1 MAQYLEIKQ
10 KHPDALLLF
19 RVGDFYETFGE
30 DAIKCSEILGIVLTA
45 RNNGGSKIEL
55 AGFPYHSVDLY
66 LPKLVKAGYR
76 VAICEQMEK
85 PSKEKK
91 IVRRDV
97 TEVVTP
103 GVTISDSILDA
114 TQNNFLA
121 SVYYDGKKAG
131 IAFLDISTGEFI
143 SHQGRISEIENLI
156 QSFAPNE
163 ILFSKSQKE
172 IIDQRINDNIYT
184 FGLDEWFYELA
195 YNQELLH
202 EHFKVLS
209 MKGFGLHDLE
219 LAQIAAGTILHYL
232 STIQQKRVSHIH
244 HLSRMESDRY
254 LWLDR
259 FTIRNLELIY
269 PLHETGVSLYQ
280 IINKT
285 TTPMGAR
292 MLSKWIVLPL
302 KHVEDINDRLKKV
315 DFFYSNENAR
325 LEIVTLLKS
334 IGDLERLSSKIP
346 MGRINPREFI
356 VIQNTLE
363 TIGKLKTIMAQSDA
377 SSMQELSK
385 TIDTCQGLHDII
397 SSTLREDAP
406 VSLSKGYIIKDG
418 YEEALDEWKSIAKNS
433 KDILLDMQADQAEK
447 TGISSLKIGYNNV
460 FGYYFEVT
468 NRYKDQGLIP
478 DNWVRKQTL
487 KAAERYINEDL
498 KTLETKILKAEV
510 EINDIEQRLFLDLIE
525 KSEKYV
531 SILLSN
537 AKIIGEVDCY
547 CSLATIAEQRQYVKP
562 LIDEGYIIDVKS
574 GRHPVIEAQLPAE
587 KPYVPNDVYLDSD
600 SQQIIIIT
608 GPNMSGKSAVLRQ
621 TALITLLAHIGSFVP
636 AQSATIGLVD
646 KIFTRVG
653 ATDNIS
659 SGESTFM
666 VEMNETA
673 SILNNLSAR
682 SLIILD
688 EIGRG
693 TSTYDGIS
701 IAWAIAEYLHNE
713 NNGKPK
719 TLFATHYHELSELE
733 ESFERI
739 HNFNISTKEIDDKII
754 FLRKLIPGACNAS
767 FGIHVAQLAGMP
779 KELLTRS
786 NELLKALEEKTVGNK
801 DDVKSVIQNKS
812 KQSQSIQLSIF
823 DQDSRMMKELR
834 SIIDDIDLET
844 MTPIECMLKLKE
856 LTDRIKE
863 E

>member
-1 MAQYLEIKQ
+1 MQQYHEIKQ

-45 RNNGGSKIEL
+45 RNNGASKIEL

-103 GVTISDSILDA
+103 GVTTSDSLLDS

-121 SVYYDGKKAG
+121 SVYYSGNSCG

-143 SHQGRISEIENLI
+143 SHQGSLKEIDNLI
-156 QSFAPNE
+156 QSFTPNE
-163 ILFSKSQKE
+163 ILFDKSQKE
-172 IIDQRINDNIYT
+172 LIDQRIGDNIYT
-184 FGLDEWFYELA
+184 FGLDEWFYELG

-202 EHFKVLS
+202 KHFDVLS

-232 STIQQKRVSHIH
+232 STIQQKKVSHIH
-244 HLSRMESDRY
+244 HISRMESDKY
-254 LWLDR
+254 MWLDR
-259 FTIRNLELIY
+259 FTIRNLELLH
-269 PLHETGVSLYQ
+269 PLHPTGVSLFQ
-280 IINKT
+280 VINKT
-285 TTPMGAR
+285 ITPMGAR

-302 KHVEDINDRLKKV
+302 KNLEEIKARLDKV
-315 DFFYSNENAR
+315 DFFYKNEGSR
-325 LEIVTLLKS
+325 TEITTLLKS

-356 VIQNTLE
+356 VINNTLN
-363 TIGKLKTIMAQSDA
+363 TIKTLKELMSNSD
-377 SSMQELSK
+377 SESMQLLST
-385 TIDTCQGLHDII
+385 TIDNCDALNELI
-397 SSTLREDAP
+397 SKTLREDAP
-406 VSLSKGYIIKDG
+406 ISLSKGYIINEGFNEK
-418 YEEALDEWKSIAKNS
+418 LDEWKSLAKNS
-433 KDILLDMQADQAEK
+433 KDILLQLQADQAEK
-447 TGISSLKIGYNNV
+447 TGISSLKVGFNNV

-468 NRYKDQGLIP
+468 NRFKDQGLIP
-478 DNWVRKQTL
+478 DDWIRKQTL
-487 KAAERYINEDL
+487 KGAERYINEEL
-498 KTLETKILKAEV
+498 KNLEAKILKAES
-510 EINDIEQRLFLDLIE
+510 EINVIEQDLFNDLIA
-525 KSEKYV
+525 KSDKYV

-537 AKIIGEVDCY
+537 AKIIGQVDCY
-547 CSLATIAEQRQYVKP
+547 CSLAQIAESSQYSKP
-562 LIDEGYIIDVKS
+562 IMDDGYILDIKS
-574 GRHPVIEAQLPAE
+574 GRHPVIESQLPAE

-621 TALITLLAHIGSFVP
+621 TALITLMAHIGSFVP
-636 AQSATIGLVD
+636 AESAHIGIVD

-673 SILNNLSAR
+673 SILNNLSPR
-682 SLIILD
+682 SLVILD

-701 IAWAIAEYLHNE
+701 IAWAIAEFLHDAS
-713 NNGKPK
+713 NGKPK
-719 TLFATHYHELSELE
+719 TLFATHYHELSEL
-733 ESFERI
+733 SDTLDRI

-754 FLRKLIPGACNAS
+754 FLRKLIPGACNSS

-779 KELLTRS
+779 KALLNRS
-786 NELLKALEEKTVGNK
+786 NALLKALEEKSVNNK
-801 DDVKSVIQNKS
+801 DDVKSTIRKKS
-812 KQSQSIQLSIF
+812 QVQQSMQLNIF
-823 DQDSRMMKELR
+823 DQDSRLMKQMR
-834 SIIDDIDLET
+834 GIIHDIDLES

-856 LTDRIKE
+856 LIDQIHE
-863 E
+863 S

>member
-45 RNNGGSKIEL
+45 RNNGSSKIEL

-121 SVYYDGKKAG
+121 SVFYDGKQAG

-163 ILFSKSQKE
+163 ILFSKSQKD
-172 IIDQRINDNIYT
+172 IIERRISDNIYT
-184 FGLDEWFYELA
+184 FGLDEWFYELG
-195 YNQELLH
+195 YNQDLLH
-202 EHFKVLS
+202 KHFKVIS
-209 MKGFGLHDLE
+209 MKGFGLNDLK

-232 STIQQKRVSHIH
+232 STIQQKKVSHIH

-259 FTIRNLELIY
+259 FTIRNLELIQ
-269 PLHETGVSLYQ
+269 PLHETGVSLFQ
-280 IINKT
+280 ILNKT

-302 KHVEDINDRLKKV
+302 KHVDDINDRLKKV
-315 DFFYSNENAR
+315 DFFYSNEKAR
-325 LEIVTLLKS
+325 IEIVTLLKS

-346 MGRINPREFI
+346 MGRINPREFV
-356 VIQNTLE
+356 VIKNTLE

-385 TIDTCQGLHDII
+385 TIDTCQGFHEII
-397 SSTLREDAP
+397 SNTLREDAP

-418 YEEALDEWKSIAKNS
+418 FEKELDEWKSIAKNS

-468 NRYKDQGLIP
+468 NRFKDQGLIP

-498 KTLETKILKAEV
+498 KNLETKILKAEV
-510 EINDIEQRLFLDLIE
+510 EINEIEQRLFSDLIE

-547 CSLATIAEQRQYVKP
+547 CSLASIAEQRQYVKP
-562 LIDEGYIIDVKS
+562 LIDESYIIDIKS
-574 GRHPVIEAQLPAE
+574 GRHPVIESQLPAE
-587 KPYVPNDVYLDSD
+587 NPYVPNDVYLDSD
-600 SQQIIIIT
+600 TQQIIIIT

-621 TALITLLAHIGSFVP
+621 TALITLLSHIGSFVP

-733 ESFERI
+733 ESFDRI
-739 HNFNISTKEIDDKII
+739 FNFNISTKEIDDKII

-779 KELLTRS
+779 KELLIRS
-786 NELLKALEEKTVGNK
+786 KELLKALEEKTVGNK

-856 LTDRIKE
+856 LTDRINE

>member
-1 MAQYLEIKQ
+1 MAQYHEIKQ

-45 RNNGGSKIEL
+45 RNNGSSKIEL
-55 AGFPYHSVDLY
+55 AGFPYHSVDTY

-103 GVTISDSILDA
+103 GVTTSDSLLDA

-121 SVYYDGKKAG
+121 SVYYEGKKAG

-143 SHQGRISEIENLI
+143 SHQGSIAEIENLI

-163 ILFSKSQKE
+163 ILFSKAQKE
-172 IIDQRINDNIYT
+172 IIDQRFSDNIYT
-184 FGLDEWFYELA
+184 FGLDEWFYELG

-202 EHFKVLS
+202 KHFNVLS
-209 MKGFGLHDLE
+209 MKGFGLHDLQ

-232 STIQQKRVSHIH
+232 STIQQKKVSHIH
-244 HLSRMESDRY
+244 HLSRMESDKY

-269 PLHETGVSLYQ
+269 PLHNTGVSLFH

-302 KHVEDINDRLKKV
+302 KHLDAINSRLDKV
-315 DFFYSNENAR
+315 DFFYKNESAR
-325 LEIVTLLKS
+325 SEIIGLLKS
-334 IGDLERLSSKIP
+334 VGDLERLSSKIP
-346 MGRINPREFI
+346 MGRINPREFV
-356 VIQNTLE
+356 VIQKT
-363 TIGKLKTIMAQSDA
+363 LKTVVQLKEIIANSD
-377 SSMQELSK
+377 SKSLQQLST
-385 TIDTCQGLHDII
+385 TIDNCDELYKLI
-397 SSTLREDAP
+397 STTLREDAP
-406 VSLSKGYIIKDG
+406 ISLSKGYIINEG
-418 YEEALDEWKSIAKNS
+418 YHEGLDEWKSIAKNS
-433 KDILLDMQADQAEK
+433 KDILLKLQADQAEE
-447 TGISSLKIGYNNV
+447 TGISSLKVGYNNV

-478 DNWVRKQTL
+478 DDWVRKQTL
-487 KAAERYINEDL
+487 KGAERYINEEL
-498 KTLETKILKAEV
+498 KTLEAKILKAES
-510 EINDIEQRLFLDLIE
+510 EINEIEQKLFTELIE

-537 AKIIGEVDCY
+537 AKIVGELDCY
-547 CSLATIAEQRQYVKP
+547 CSQAEIAEQLQYVKP
-562 LIDEGYIIDVKS
+562 SMDEGYILDIKS
-574 GRHPVIEAQLPAE
+574 GRHPVIESQLPAE

-621 TALITLLAHIGSFVP
+621 TALITLMAHIGGFVP
-636 AQSATIGLVD
+636 AESATIGLVD

-701 IAWAIAEYLHNE
+701 IAWAIAEYLHDKS
-713 NNGKPK
+713 NGKPK

-733 ESFERI
+733 SSFDRI
-739 HNFNISTKEIDDKII
+739 FNFNISTKEIDDKII
-754 FLRKLIPGACNAS
+754 FLRKLIPGACNSS

-779 KELLTRS
+779 TSLLKRS
-786 NELLKALEEKTVGNK
+786 QELLKALEEKSVNNK
-801 DDVKSVIQNKS
+801 DEVKSVIQTKS
-812 KQSQSIQLSIF
+812 KQQQSVQLSIF

-834 SIIDDIDLET
+834 GIIENIDLES

-856 LTDRIKE
+856 LTDRINE

>member
-1 MAQYLEIKQ
+1 MMQYQEIKQ

-45 RNNGGSKIEL
+45 RNNGASKIEL

-85 PSKEKK
+85 PSKDKK

-103 GVTISDSILDA
+103 GVTTSDSLLDS

-143 SHQGRISEIENLI
+143 SHQGSITEIENLI

-163 ILFSKSQKE
+163 ILYSKSQKE
-172 IIDQRINDNIYT
+172 IIDKRFSDNIYT
-184 FGLDEWFYELA
+184 FGLDEWFYELG
-195 YNQELLH
+195 YNKELLQK
-202 EHFKVLS
+202 HFNVLS

-232 STIQQKRVSHIH
+232 STIQQKKVSHIH
-244 HLSRMESDRY
+244 HLSRMDSDKY

-259 FTIRNLELIY
+259 FTIKNLELIY
-269 PLHETGVSLYQ
+269 PLHETGVSLYK

-302 KHVEDINDRLKKV
+302 KHIDAINARLEKV
-315 DFFYSNENAR
+315 DFFYKNEKAR
-325 LEIVTLLKS
+325 EEIITLLKS
-334 IGDLERLSSKIP
+334 VGDLERLSSKIP

-363 TIGKLKTIMAQSDA
+363 TIAKLKKIMADSD
-377 SSMQELSK
+377 SKSMQQLSK
-385 TIDTCQGLHDII
+385 TIDNCDELHDLI

-406 VSLSKGYIIKDG
+406 ISLSKGYVIKDG
-418 YEEALDEWKSIAKNS
+418 YDETLDEWKSIAKNS
-433 KDILLDMQADQAEK
+433 KDILLELQADQAEK
-447 TGISSLKIGYNNV
+447 TGISSLKVGYNNV

-478 DNWVRKQTL
+478 EDWIRKQTL
-487 KAAERYINEDL
+487 KGAERYINETL
-498 KTLETKILKAEV
+498 KTLEAKILKAEG
-510 EINDIEQRLFLDLIE
+510 EINDIEQTLFTELIE

-537 AKIIGEVDCY
+537 AKIVGEVDCY
-547 CSLATIAEQRQYVKP
+547 CSQAEIAEQLQYVKP
-562 LIDEGYIIDVKS
+562 TINDGYIIDIKS
-574 GRHPVIEAQLPAE
+574 GRHPVIESQLPAE

-600 SQQIIIIT
+600 TQQIIIIT

-621 TALITLLAHIGSFVP
+621 TALITLMAHIGSFVP
-636 AQSATIGLVD
+636 AKSATIGLVD

-673 SILNNLSAR
+673 SILNNLSSR

-713 NNGKPK
+713 SNGKPK

-733 ESFERI
+733 ASFERI
-739 HNFNISTKEIDDKII
+739 FNYNIATKEIDDKII
-754 FLRKLIPGACNAS
+754 FLRKLIPGACNSS

-779 KELLTRS
+779 NSLLTRS
-786 NELLKALEEKTVGNK
+786 QELLKALEEKSVGNK
-801 DDVKSVIQNKS
+801 DDVKSIIQSKS
-812 KQSQSIQLSIF
+812 QQQQSLQLNIF
-823 DQDSRMMKELR
+823 DQDSRLMKQMR
-834 SIIDDIDLET
+834 GIIKDIDLET

-856 LTDRIKE
+856 LIDQIHE
-863 E
+863 S